1 MSLFFREWSGNTV
14 THGPCGFPPHGQEA
28 IFTVHSVH
36 GTCPGIFG
44 NAAGGESLSED
55 LSWVSDVGSERK
67 EQAFWFVAF
76 CACVGTKDS
85 HV

>member
-1 MSLFFREWSGNTV
+1 MGHVAFHHTGRKPFLR
-14 THGPCGFPPHGQEA
+14 
-28 IFTVHSVH
+28 VHSVH